1 MPLPTVA
8 HRILAAPKAG
18 SDAASED
25 AADAHVEAWPVRA
38 AVADGATESAFSGLW
53 ARTLVVELLARS
65 TTTAEA
71 FEAAVEAGRAEWAAA
86 VARRLDDRPWY
97 VRAKAEEG
105 AFATVLSVT
114 LHEDGAWT
122 GLAVGDCCLFHL
134 RDGAVIATW
143 PYEDPDAFTHRPS
156 LVPSRRTRPVPA
168 PRTTT
173 GDWEPGDALL
183 LATDA
188 VAAWLLRRDAAS
200 VLDTDPS
207 AFGRAVQTARKKGA
221 LRNDDATLL
230 VLTIDDAAR
239 P

>member
-1 MPLPTVA
+1 MPPTVV

-25 AADAHVEAWPVRA
+25 AADADVEGWPVRA

-53 ARTLVVELLARS
+53 ARILVGELLARS
-65 TTTAEA
+65 STTAEG
-71 FEAAVEAGRAEWAAA
+71 FEAAVSAGRAEWAAA
-86 VARRLDDRPWY
+86 VADRLDDRPWY

-105 AFATVLSVT
+105 AFAAVLGVT
-114 LHEDGAWT
+114 LHEDGVW
-122 GLAVGDCCLFHL
+122 GGIAVGDCCLFHL
-134 RDGAVIATW
+134 RDGGLLATW

-156 LVPSRRTRPVPA
+156 LVPSRRDRPQPA
-168 PRTTT
+168 PRATT

-207 AFGRAVQTARKKGA
+207 AFRRAVQSARDEGT

>member
-18 SDAASED
+18 SNAASED
-25 AADAHVEAWPVRA
+25 AADAHIEAWPVRA

-53 ARTLVVELLARS
+53 ARTLVGELLARS

-71 FEAAVEAGRAEWAAA
+71 FEAAVDAGRAEWAAA
-86 VARRLDDRPWY
+86 VASRIDDRPWY

-105 AFATVLSVT
+105 AFAAVLSVT
-114 LHEDGAWT
+114 LHEDGVWT
-122 GLAVGDCCLFHL
+122 GLSVGDCCLFHL

-168 PRTTT
+168 PGTTT

>member
-1 MPLPTVA
+1 MSPTVA

-25 AADAHVEAWPVRA
+25 AADAHVEAWPGRA

-53 ARTLVVELLARS
+53 ARILVGELLARS
-65 TTTAEA
+65 SMTAEM
-71 FEAAVEAGRAEWAAA
+71 FEAAVDAGRAEWAAA
-86 VARRLDDRPWY
+86 VSARLDDRPWY

-105 AFATVLSVT
+105 AFAAVLGLT

-122 GLAVGDCCLFHL
+122 GVAVGDCCLFHL

-168 PRTTT
+168 PRATT
-173 GDWEPGDALL
+173 GEWESGDALL

-188 VAAWLLRRDAAS
+188 VAAWLLRGDAAS
-200 VLDTDPS
+200 VLDTDSP
-207 AFGRAVQTARKKGA
+207 AFGRAVQTARDEGA